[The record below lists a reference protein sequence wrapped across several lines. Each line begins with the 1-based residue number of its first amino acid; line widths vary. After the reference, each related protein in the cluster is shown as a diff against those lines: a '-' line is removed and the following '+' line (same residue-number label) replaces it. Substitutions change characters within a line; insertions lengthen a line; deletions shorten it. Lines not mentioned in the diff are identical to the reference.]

1 MVLDYSLYYSDSL
14 YLNFRSFS
22 PILTINIF
30 SIYSMVQLNYCNCNC
45 IVLTSIHDKPYFFE
59 ELPMHWCLEETRDS
73 LTKSLH
79 IFIPCILIEC
89 FYDLRFLLIIISQ
102 VVIQLRGKS
111 QLKSIKRTVSCAIV
125 KRNHCM
131 KTAGPIFQFTQLQ
144 KNIDLKQNLKE
155 AIRSKNSQVRGYQ
168 IPAFVI
174 KLVTIHYWSN

>member
-111 QLKSIKRTVSCAIV
+111 QLKSIKRIMC
-125 KRNHCM
+125 HCE
-131 KTAGPIFQFTQLQ
+131 KESLYENSTA
-144 KNIDLKQNLKE
+144 NISIHSTTKKYRLKQNLKE